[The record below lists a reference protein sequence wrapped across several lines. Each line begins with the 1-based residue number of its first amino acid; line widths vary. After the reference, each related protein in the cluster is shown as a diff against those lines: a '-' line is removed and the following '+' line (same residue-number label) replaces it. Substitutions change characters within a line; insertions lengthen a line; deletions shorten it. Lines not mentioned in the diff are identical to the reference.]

1 MWLDAIVQ
9 GALVEME
16 SALKSESFDEDE
28 WVESITRIVP
38 ILMSQSKLKFKKQD
52 LTYL

>member
-9 GALVEME
+9 GALVEIE

-28 WVESITRIVP
+28 RVESITGIVS
-38 ILMSQSKLKFKKQD
+38 ILMSQSKVKIKKQD

>member
-16 SALKSESFDEDE
+16 SALKPESFDEDE
-28 WVESITRIVP
+28 WVESIMGIVP
-38 ILMSQSKLKFKKQD
+38 ILMSQSKIKIKKQD